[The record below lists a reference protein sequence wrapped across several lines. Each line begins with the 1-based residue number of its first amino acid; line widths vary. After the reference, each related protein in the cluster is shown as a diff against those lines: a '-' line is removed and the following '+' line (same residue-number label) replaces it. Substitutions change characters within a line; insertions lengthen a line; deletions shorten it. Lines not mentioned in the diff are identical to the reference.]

1 MKNTLLLN
9 VFAGVLLAVS
19 MASAQNMDSIFVRR
33 NYDKQEY
40 QLPMRDG
47 ITLYT
52 IVYTPKDKSRTYPI
66 MMKRTCYSIRPYG
79 EDQYLSLL
87 GPSKYMMRDMYI
99 FVYQDVRGRYMSG
112 GSWTNMTP
120 NIPGNNPRN
129 KKETDESSDTFDTIE
144 WLLDNIGGHNGKVGM
159 WGISYPG
166 FYTAAALPDAH
177 PALVSSSPQAPIS
190 DFFFDDIHH
199 QGAYLESY
207 TFIYPVFG
215 YQKDEQTTQPWFT
228 DHFIRTDINDGYEF
242 FLELG
247 PLSNVSKY
255 YKNDNF
261 FWNETVEHPNY
272 DEFWQIRNIL
282 PHLNNVN
289 HAVMT
294 VGGWFDAEDLY
305 GPLNI
310 YKTLERNNPGMVSN
324 TIVMGPWSHGDW
336 ARERGYQA
344 VNDIYFGDSI
354 STFYQKEIEKE
365 FFAYYLKGEGKMS
378 LPEAYMFDT
387 GLKKWQKFDVWPPQV
402 PVTKFWFGQ
411 NGQLSL
417 NEPMDTE
424 AVFEYISDPDK
435 PVPYRSVIVP
445 ITYTPRNF
453 MSDDQR
459 HAARR
464 PDVLTFQTKELKNDI
479 TLAGEIM
486 ARLKVS
492 MTGTDADFVVK
503 LIDVYPP
510 DEPATKVT
518 PENVQMG
525 GYQQL
530 VRSEVF
536 RGRFRNSFEHPEP
549 FEPDVPA
556 DVEFPLQD
564 LLHTFK
570 KGHKIMIQIHSTW
583 FPYID
588 RNPQKY
594 VDNIFKAREEDFI
607 KVTIRIYGSSVIEV
621 GGDIVMQGHIET
633 K

>member
-1 MKNTLLLN
+1 
-9 VFAGVLLAVS
+9 
-19 MASAQNMDSIFVRR
+19 
-33 NYDKQEY
+33 
-40 QLPMRDG
+40 
-47 ITLYT
+47 
-52 IVYTPKDKSRTYPI
+52 
-66 MMKRTCYSIRPYG
+66 
-79 EDQYLSLL
+79 
-87 GPSKYMMRDMYI
+87 
-99 FVYQDVRGRYMSG
+99 
-112 GSWTNMTP
+112 
-120 NIPGNNPRN
+120 
-129 KKETDESSDTFDTIE
+129 
-144 WLLDNIGGHNGKVGM
+144 M
-159 WGISYPG
+159 W
-166 FYTAAALPDAH
+166 
-177 PALVSSSPQAPIS
+177 
-190 DFFFDDIHH
+190 
-199 QGAYLESY
+199 
-207 TFIYPVFG
+207 
-215 YQKDEQTTQPWFT
+215 
-228 DHFIRTDINDGYEF
+228 
-242 FLELG
+242 
-247 PLSNVSKY
+247 
-255 YKNDNF
+255 
-261 FWNETVEHPNY
+261 
-272 DEFWQIRNIL
+272 
-282 PHLNNVN
+282 
-289 HAVMT
+289 
-294 VGGWFDAEDLY
+294 
-305 GPLNI
+305 
-310 YKTLERNNPGMVSN
+310 
-324 TIVMGPWSHGDW
+324 
-336 ARERGYQA
+336 
-344 VNDIYFGDSI
+344 
-354 STFYQKEIEKE
+354 
-365 FFAYYLKGEGKMS
+365 
-378 LPEAYMFDT
+378 LPEGVMFDT
-387 GLKKWQKFDVWPPQV
+387 GLKKWQKFDGWPQKV
-402 PVTKFWFGQ
+402 PVKKFWFGQ

-445 ITYTPRNF
+445 ITFTPRKF